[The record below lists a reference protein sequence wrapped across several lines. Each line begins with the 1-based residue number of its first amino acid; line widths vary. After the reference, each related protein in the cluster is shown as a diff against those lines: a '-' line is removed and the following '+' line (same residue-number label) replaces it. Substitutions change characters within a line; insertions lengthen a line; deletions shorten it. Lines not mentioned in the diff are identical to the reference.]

1 VLALSTV
8 HSLPSPVPRRSQKFA
23 KPTFFDVRK
32 KEIEAW
38 NSLCDVRAW
47 MSAAG
52 GSGAWSLTTISTE
65 LGAVLTA
72 RDKFANGTHAPS
84 SHRAFSRLP
93 FVRNAG
99 GGRFTE
105 LREGDRGQ
113 EEGGVG
119 DGMDGMDGIA
129 GKGRDVDTD
138 KTGGWLEGDDIEEW

>member
-1 VLALSTV
+1 M
-8 HSLPSPVPRRSQKFA
+8 HFLPSPVPRRSQKFA

-32 KEIEAW
+32 KEIEALD
-38 NSLCDVRAW
+38 SLCDVRAW
-47 MSAAG
+47 MSAT

-65 LGAVLTA
+65 LGAVLTT
-72 RDKFANGTHAPS
+72 REKIANGTHAPP

-99 GGRFTE
+99 GGRVTE
-105 LREGDRGQ
+105 LKEGDRGQ
-113 EEGGVG
+113 EEGGG
-119 DGMDGMDGIA
+119 GDGMDGIA